1 MTFLGFLGHVAGLL
15 APAVA
20 LAVLL
25 WLAVRLRRGW
35 RSKGR
40 GAGLELGLLTV
51 SGVVVLLVGLVYFG
65 RDGKVATYAGLVF
78 VQGTLAWWMR
88 GR

>member
-35 RSKGR
+35 RSTGR
-40 GAGLELGLLTV
+40 GLGLELGLL
-51 SGVVVLLVGLVYFG
+51 SAAGVAVLLAGLLYFG
-65 RDGKVATYAGLVF
+65 RDGKMATYAGLVF